1 MEPTLEKLAVEYQG
15 KVTIVFIDIH
25 QSHELAKYFRISN
38 HTSDP
43 FMIIGEENGK
53 YVHINDEGNVNMCRS

>member
-1 MEPTLEKLAVEYQG
+1 
-15 KVTIVFIDIH
+15 VFIDIH